1 MCRIW
6 AAPEILV
13 RIGPRTCGKD
23 PARVIV
29 AKSGKK
35 APGSGETCR
44 SLKDERALV
53 KAYRQDYERL
63 SSRRGHV
70 EAVRSL
76 VKAHKRRYDTIVRE
90 IRERERNAIQAA

>member
-1 MCRIW
+1 MSI
-6 AAPEILV
+6 AE
-13 RIGPRTCGKD
+13 G
-23 PARVIV
+23 
-29 AKSGKK
+29 
-35 APGSGETCR
+35 R
-44 SLKDERALV
+44 SRLEAERALV

-90 IRERERNAIQAA
+90 IRERERNAIRAA